1 MDKMTVLKMIQEAG
15 NKVAE
20 AMGIV
25 EQLGAENGIT
35 VRFEKVPREVT
46 VSELAEMAGV
56 DYAMLADVFD
66 LIWDYE
72 LTVVEDDE
80 DEFPDD

>member
-1 MDKMTVLKMIQEAG
+1 MDKMTVLKMVQEAG

-56 DYAMLADVFD
+56 DYEMLAVVFD

-80 DEFPDD
+80 DEYPDD